1 MDESNPLVL
10 DLLFYF
16 FAKKLINT
24 LCFYVIFFYFAL
36 SFLFKSKVIP
46 SLFDFLIFLFI
57 FLNNCYF

>member
-24 LCFYVIFFYFAL
+24 LCFMYIFYFAL
-36 SFLFKSKVIP
+36 SILFKSKVIP
-46 SLFDFLIFLFI
+46 SLFDFLIFFK
-57 FLNNCYF
+57 